1 MLGPDDWIAIAVA
14 VASVVASALGI
25 VAPPAVLAFCDGHPP
40 PLHSRP
46 PIVVVVI
53 VVIISPQL
61 GDDYDIVT
69 MCLPPR
75 PPPPPPSLILD
86 VFPLSSSSFATL
98 GPSSASIKDGCL
110 LFEEGEGERGGE
122 GEGEGE
128 GEDREEQFPSSLH
141 ATMSQ
146 FRLDIIAAMI
156 IRGVVHNTGFFAM
169 YNHNVSTVTMLLE
182 EGLTPRIIVDPS
194 PSSSNVH
201 KISLAFD
208 AFVRGDNDKT
218 NY

>member
-1 MLGPDDWIAIAVA
+1 VLGLDDWIAIAVA

-75 PPPPPPSLILD
+75 PPPPPPSSILG

-98 GPSSASIKDGCL
+98 GPSSASIKDGRL
-110 LFEEGEGERGGE
+110 LFEEGEGERR
-122 GEGEGE
+122 GEGE

-141 ATMSQ
+141 ATMLQ

-156 IRGVVHNTGFFAM
+156 IQGVVHNTGFFAM

-182 EGLTPRIIVDPS
+182 EGLTPRIIVNPS
-194 PSSSNVH
+194 PSSSNVR
-201 KISLAFD
+201 KISLPPLAFN